1 MRTEYAKRNNIEFKD
16 YNDYCN
22 RDTWLVMLWLNND
35 QSNYEYIKSINVNN
49 LSDIELYEVLKNC
62 YYRDSINFN
71 KVDLDEIRANLE
83 SEVKEDD

>member
-1 MRTEYAKRNNIEFKD
+1 MRTEYAKRNNIEFED
-16 YNDYCN
+16 YNGYCN

-35 QSNYEYIKSINVNN
+35 RANYEYIKSININSLN
-49 LSDIELYEVLKNC
+49 DIELYEVLKSC

-83 SEVKEDD
+83 SEG